1 MKKSDA
7 ILIIGAGSIGERYVR
22 NAWSLGY
29 QNIVLLRQRK
39 LPLRDIGNAKVT
51 IVYSWEEADAL
62 KPKAAIICTPTS
74 MHIENSIECVTRGI
88 HVLIEKPL
96 SHTCER
102 VDTLMELAI
111 QNNVFVQVGYMMRYY
126 PWLIQVK
133 ELIQSKQFGE
143 IIHMTSFWGEYLP
156 DWHPWEDYRQS
167 YAAKKELGGGAA
179 LTLSHDLDVC
189 NWLLEQLPATSRSAF
204 NYRAGLEVNVEAGAD
219 FLLTYRQGVTAHVHL
234 NFFQK
239 SKERWYKFIFE
250 EAVIDID
257 FFKHTFSIRKGEE
270 VEIKTLPEFDR
281 NDLFIA
287 ELEDFFRNFD
297 HPQKSI
303 VNIQQAAKIIEL
315 CNEIQ

>member
-29 QNIVLLRQRK
+29 QNIVLLRHRK

-51 IVYSWEEADAL
+51 IVYTWEEVDACT
-62 KPKAAIICTPTS
+62 PKAAIICTPTS
-74 MHIENSIECVTRGI
+74 MHLENSIQCVKRGI

-96 SHTCER
+96 SHTR
-102 VDTLMELAI
+102 AGVDTLMELAI
-111 QNNVFVQVGYMMRYY
+111 QNDVFVQIGYMMRYY
-126 PWLIQVK
+126 PWLVRVK
-133 ELIQSKQFGE
+133 ELIQSKLFGQ
-143 IIHMTSFWGEYLP
+143 IIHMTSYWGEYLP

-167 YAAKKELGGGAA
+167 YAAEKELGGGAA

-189 NWLLEQLPATSRSAF
+189 NWLTEQLPTTSQKTF
-204 NYRAGLEVNVEAGAD
+204 NYRSLLEVNVEAGAD
-219 FLLTYRQGVTAHVHL
+219 FLLTYPQGVTAHVHV
-234 NFFQK
+234 NYFQK
-239 SKERWYKFIFE
+239 SKERWYKFIFD
-250 EAVIDID
+250 EAVLDID
-257 FFKHTFSIRKGEE
+257 FFKHTLCIRKGEE
-270 VEIKTLPEFDR
+270 MEIKTLSEFDR
-281 NDLFIA
+281 NNLFIA

-297 HPQKSI
+297 HPEKSV